1 MITFKF
7 VKSEDRS
14 IALDEAGKEVGECCV
29 TVNKKYWSIDH
40 TYVNPNNRGQ
50 GIAQGLLEAVV
61 EAAKKANV
69 KLQPVCSYAVKA
81 FQENPE
87 YQAIQYQN
95 A

>member
-14 IALDEAGKEVGECCV
+14 VALDENGKEVGECTI
-29 TVNKKYWSIDH
+29 TVNRGYWSIDH

-50 GIAQGLLEAVV
+50 GIAQGLLQAIV
-61 EAAKKANV
+61 EEAKKSGV

-87 YQAIQYQN
+87 YQALQY
-95 A
+95 